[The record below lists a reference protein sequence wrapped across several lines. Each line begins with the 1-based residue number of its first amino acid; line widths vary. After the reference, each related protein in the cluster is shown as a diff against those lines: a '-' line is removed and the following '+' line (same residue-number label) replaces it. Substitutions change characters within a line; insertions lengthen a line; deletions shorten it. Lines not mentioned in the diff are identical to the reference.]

1 MINISFGQ
9 TYSNVN
15 TVNLSKGNFLNK
27 DVVFIK
33 SEKEIIYEKLM
44 SEVIKY
50 LGTPYLYGGT
60 TDRGIDCSAFV
71 QSVYY
76 FAFDIQLPRTSISQS
91 TEGTYVEKD
100 SLEFGDLIFFKTT
113 RKPIGHVGI
122 YLGSGYF
129 VHSGRSKGVSV
140 TRLDKEYYV
149 KKYVKGMRIGLD
161 IK

>member
-9 TYSNVN
+9 IYSNVN
-15 TVNLSKGNFLNK
+15 TVNLSKENFLNK

-50 LGTPYLYGGT
+50 LGTPYLFGGT
-60 TDRGIDCSAFV
+60 TERGIDCSAFV

-76 FAFDIQLPRTSISQS
+76 FGFGIQLPRTSISQS
-91 TEGTYVEKD
+91 TEGKYVEKD
-100 SLEFGDLIFFKTT
+100 SLQFGDLIFFKTT

-122 YLGSGYF
+122 YLYKNKF
-129 VHSGRSKGVSV
+129 VHSGRKNGVSISN
-140 TRLDKEYYV
+140 LDDEYYS
-149 KKYVKGMRIGLD
+149 KKYIKGMRIGLD